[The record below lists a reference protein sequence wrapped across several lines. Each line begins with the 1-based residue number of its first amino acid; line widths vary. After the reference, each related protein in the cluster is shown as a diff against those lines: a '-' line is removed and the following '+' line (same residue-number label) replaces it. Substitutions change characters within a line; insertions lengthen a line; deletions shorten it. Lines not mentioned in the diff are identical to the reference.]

1 MRVIM
6 LYDITSDRI
15 RQKIADTCLDYGLD
29 RTQFSAFI
37 GELSRNHQEA
47 LMLKV
52 GRLLGDEPGS
62 VLLVPIGQTEWS
74 RRTEIRN
81 QSPENTTTTS
91 AEDHDLSRVTKHGPA
106 DDPYPF

>member
-15 RQKIADTCLDYGLD
+15 RQKIADACLDYGLD

-62 VLLVPIGQTEWS
+62 VLLVAIGQAEWS
-74 RRTEIRN
+74 RRAEIRN
-81 QSPENTTTTS
+81 QSAETKPTTFTDDQDTDRI
-91 AEDHDLSRVTKHGPA
+91 AKHGPA